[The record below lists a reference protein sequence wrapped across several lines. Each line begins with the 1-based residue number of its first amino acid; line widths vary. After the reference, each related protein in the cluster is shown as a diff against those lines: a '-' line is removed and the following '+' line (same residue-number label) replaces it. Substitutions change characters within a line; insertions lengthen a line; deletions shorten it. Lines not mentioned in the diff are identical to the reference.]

1 MELSE
6 LAIEQVRNLDIEVD
20 TNELVVFWLK
30 SIVFTVLGVILR
42 KLFYGF
48 VVCANCPGVVCF
60 IYTRLMLP
68 NQIRPA

>member
-1 MELSE
+1 MEEMELSE

-42 KLFYGF
+42 KLF
-48 VVCANCPGVVCF
+48 VVSLCVLIV
-60 IYTRLMLP
+60 LV
-68 NQIRPA
+68 

>member
-42 KLFYGF
+42 KLF
-48 VVCANCPGVVCF
+48 VVSLCVLIV
-60 IYTRLMLP
+60 LV
-68 NQIRPA
+68 